1 MSKCLSDPNAVVT
14 KGILYLRTLLK
25 CLQNLRNA
33 WDNLRRK
40 QQNAFKTEIEIEP
53 ERSEPTSSTVYQ
65 SIRVTEMRLSYNHQ
79 HIIELNGVILL

>member
-14 KGILYLRTLLK
+14 KGIFYLRTLLK

-53 ERSEPTSSTVYQ
+53 ERS
-65 SIRVTEMRLSYNHQ
+65 
-79 HIIELNGVILL
+79 